1 MYLNRNSQNK
11 VENADGEM
19 VTEQQLVNGWQLNA
33 HMPGNPALFDSLF
46 PDEDQLKGEST
57 TWFKSVAENLLQN
70 QQTQMTNLSLAIN
83 QTFFNKVVQQ
93 EDDIDSGLGTLG
105 KFVPE
110 IRNLAYGSFSGKNID
125 VGGLW
130 DGGLGMLE
138 FDTDRNGAEPS
149 NLERVERV
157 MTGAIGALSAI
168 TAINPI
174 IGAVV
179 AAGFMIGKAAGKE
192 AKRKELREVEKD
204 NEFYGESLTPFPMFD
219 KGGDEVAVDLVLEA
233 MPKSDWTNLFLP
245 RYKPAERWVG
255 ALRQTGVEFFPGKE
269 TGGWGEAEPTFNEY
283 RPGIL
288 GLGLIP
294 GTQQVTG
301 TLQSRLASERIGAAL
316 SAMAEGYR
324 TDKGID
330 SVWEWM
336 QVLGPKTIGLG
347 SLDTGDYYPS
357 SAQTMSFLW
366 GHIQTQGAA
375 GNPDLYKIDCPFVDG
390 QWGSYCDGAWE
401 YLHEMCSWDSYNF
414 PMNGK
419 SMEHFI
425 KHGEHSQDRRKMLVA
440 EHSCV
445 IACLLG
451 VYRCH
456 SKELGGGFL
465 NTSPPYL
472 QGLGSKACNTG
483 FNSIPTDCRQNIYD
497 AYVHERIVELHKM
510 QYEMLSAS
518 LVSAYVSSDFIA
530 FNGNGNDGGQAA
542 QMMTKLKAM
551 RTKLL
556 DRPDQWKFLVEAN
569 VPQDEDHEGNDW
581 YGLLK
586 DAGAF
591 EKGPLGLAGSA
602 GQAGSE
608 MGYGQ
613 GGMKLQAGFGF
624 ETPAPPLMQL
634 VGRIP
639 GEELVEAVASGRR
652 GTGTGSAGGG
662 KGIILLAAAALG
674 LIAMSKRRR

>member
-1 MYLNRNSQNK
+1 MYLNPNSQNM
-11 VENADGEM
+11 VENALGQM
-19 VTEQQLVNGWQLNA
+19 VTEQDLVSRWHQAA
-33 HMPGNPALFDSLF
+33 HMGANPAKFESLF
-46 PDEDQLKGEST
+46 PDEDLLKGEAT

-70 QQTQMTNLSLAIN
+70 QQTQMTNLSVAIN
-83 QTFFNKVVQQ
+83 QTFFNKTVQQ
-93 EDDIDSGLGTLG
+93 VDSFESGLGTLS

-110 IRNLAYGSFSGKNID
+110 IRSLAAGSFSGKNID
-125 VGGLW
+125 IGGIW
-130 DGGLGMLE
+130 GGDGAGLSDVLE
-138 FDTDRNGAEPS
+138 AGASAGATMS
-149 NLERVERV
+149 NLEKVEKV
-157 MTGAIGALSAI
+157 ATAAIGALSAI

-192 AKRKELREVEKD
+192 AKRRELREVEKD
-204 NEFYGESLTPFPMFD
+204 NTFYGEDLTPFPMFHK
-219 KGGDEVAVDLVLEA
+219 KGDQQAVDLVLQA
-233 MPKSDWTNLFLP
+233 MPRSDWTNLFLP
-245 RYKPAERWVG
+245 RYEPTERWVG
-255 ALRQTGVEFFPGKE
+255 ALRQTGVEFFPGKS

-283 RPGIL
+283 RPDIL

-324 TDKGID
+324 RDTRRNID

-375 GNPDLYKIDCPFVDG
+375 GNPDLYKVDCPVVDS
-390 QWGSYCDGAWE
+390 QWGSYCDGAWD

-425 KHGEHSQDRRKMLVA
+425 QHGEQSQNRRKMLVA

-451 VYRCH
+451 VYRCN

-465 NTSPPYL
+465 ETQPGYL
-472 QGLGSKACNTG
+472 EGLGSRACNTG

-518 LVSAYVSSDFIA
+518 LVSAYVRSDFIA

-542 QMMTKLKAM
+542 QMMAKLKAM

-591 EKGPLGLAGSA
+591 EKEPLGLAGSA

-639 GEELVEAVASGRR
+639 GEELVEAAASGR
-652 GTGTGSAGGG
+652 SSGGG
-662 KGIILLAAAALG
+662 KGVILLAAAALG